1 MGAKE
6 IALPPIISRAGVYN
20 PRQSCLDSG
29 DPGGLETFRM
39 GNRSLRLLLPV
50 LFALSC
56 ALALA
61 AQEKKME
68 MPAKASNASQ
78 TQDLS
83 GVWMRDAPPATAMQ
97 YWIYKLNLEE
107 PPMSPWGLAKFKEA
121 KSSFGAHEYPIE
133 ETNDPVLRKCDPPG
147 VPRVYMH
154 PFPFQF
160 IQTPGEIVMLFE
172 VDSLRREIYTD
183 GKPRDAGLVPLWMG
197 SSIGTWEGDTLVVDT
212 INFNDKTW
220 IDRVGHP
227 HSDQLHVIERF
238 RRPDHDHLIDDI
250 TIDDPKAYIKPWNAH
265 LEFKLRPWKLTE
277 QFCEDGESFL
287 GLEGKEAKPGK

>member
-1 MGAKE
+1 
-6 IALPPIISRAGVYN
+6 
-20 PRQSCLDSG
+20 
-29 DPGGLETFRM
+29 M
-39 GNRSLRLLLPV
+39 GNGSLRLLLGI
-50 LFALSC
+50 LLALNGALS
-56 ALALA
+56 LA
-61 AQEKKME
+61 AQEKKSE
-68 MPAKASNASQ
+68 SPTKTSSSSQ
-78 TQDLS
+78 AQDLS
-83 GVWMRDAPPATAMQ
+83 GVWMRDAPPATALQ
-97 YWIYKLNLEE
+97 YWIYELNQEE
-107 PPMSPWGLAKFKEA
+107 PPMTPWGLAKFREA
-121 KSSFGAHEYPIE
+121 KSSFGAHQYPIE

-183 GKPRDAGLVPLWMG
+183 GKPRDPGLVPLWMG

-250 TIDDPKAYIKPWNAH
+250 TVDDPKAYTKPWSAH

-287 GLEGKEAKPGK
+287 GLENKEAKPDK

>member
-1 MGAKE
+1 
-6 IALPPIISRAGVYN
+6 
-20 PRQSCLDSG
+20 
-29 DPGGLETFRM
+29 M
-39 GNRSLRLLLPV
+39 GNGSLRLLLGI
-50 LFALSC
+50 LLALNGALS
-56 ALALA
+56 LA
-61 AQEKKME
+61 AQEKKSE
-68 MPAKASNASQ
+68 SPTKTSSSSQ
-78 TQDLS
+78 AQDLS
-83 GVWMRDAPPATAMQ
+83 GVWMRDAPPATALQ
-97 YWIYKLNLEE
+97 YWIYELNQEE
-107 PPMSPWGLAKFKEA
+107 PPMTPWGLAKFKEA
-121 KSSFGAHEYPIE
+121 KSSFGAHQYPIE

-183 GKPRDAGLVPLWMG
+183 GKPRDPGLVPLWMG

-250 TIDDPKAYIKPWNAH
+250 TVGDPKAYTKPWSAH

-287 GLEGKEAKPGK
+287 GLENKEAKPDK